1 MKEFMRIF
9 IEEYTYAIISG
20 DPMAWAYTVIFT
32 GILMKLSNSL
42 GKLTFRK
49 VGDMREVTAHDYHN
63 QDEDIFN
70 DDSKVSAK

>member
-1 MKEFMRIF
+1 MKEFMRMF
-9 IEEYTYAIISG
+9 VEEYTYAIISG
-20 DPMAWAYTVIFT
+20 DMMAWAYTVIFT

-63 QDEDIFN
+63 QDIPEFVCWECSSI
-70 DDSKVSAK
+70 